1 MDMQKLPALPT
12 EPTSGKEWRK
22 ARTEGKLIWLMSQKA
37 VRVRP
42 IEVDYFLRVGHI
54 PDFLAPVVN
63 ELITGGQAES
73 ELLPLEE
80 LEKKKEWFTFL
91 DDLCCYAFVSPRVVD
106 NPEADDEISLDDIA
120 YVDKYFIYVLFSRPA
135 RLLRQFRQPQTQP
148 VAHVA
153 SPADNGHA
161 TIEAVKP

>member
-1 MDMQKLPALPT
+1 MQKLPALPT

-22 ARTEGKLIWLMSQKA
+22 ARLEGKL
-37 VRVRP
+37 VRLLSGNVVRLRP

-54 PDFLAPVVN
+54 PDFLAPLIS

-73 ELLPLEE
+73 ELPPQEA
-80 LEKKKEWFTFL
+80 LEKQTEWFTFL
-91 DDLCCYAFVSPRVVD
+91 DDLCRYALVSPRVVD
-106 NPEADDEISLDDIA
+106 NPEADDEISVDDIA
-120 YVDKYFIYVLFSRPA
+120 YMDKYFIYLMFSRPA

-148 VAHVA
+148 VAPMA

-161 TIEAVKP
+161 TIEAVKS